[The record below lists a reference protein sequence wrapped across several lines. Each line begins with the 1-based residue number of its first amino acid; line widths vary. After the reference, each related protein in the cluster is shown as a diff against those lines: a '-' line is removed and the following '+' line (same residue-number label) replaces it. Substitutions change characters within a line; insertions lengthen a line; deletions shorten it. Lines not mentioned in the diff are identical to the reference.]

1 MSCEGISSAVM
12 SSNAITAVQAR
23 SPFRLRC
30 AVSARIQAPPE
41 MVWELL
47 TRADGMVRRNSTLTS
62 IEGEIQLGGTVEMRS
77 LRHRARR
84 SRSRSS
90 GLSRTRKWSG
100 ARARRR
106 SFSAWTYQVT
116 PTPEGTATDFQM
128 TETFAGILLPVLA
141 RRLPDFGPIFERY
154 AADLKATAEQ

>member
-1 MSCEGISSAVM
+1 M
-12 SSNAITAVQAR
+12 SSNAITAVQTR

-41 MVWELL
+41 TVWELL
-47 TRADGMVRRNSTLTS
+47 TRADGMVRWNSTLTN
-62 IEGEIQLGGTVEMRS
+62 IEGEIQLGGTVKMRVPEAPGQTFTIKVVRFVPNKEMEWRQGTPVIF
-77 LRHRARR
+77 LGVR
-84 SRSRSS
+84 
-90 GLSRTRKWSG
+90 
-100 ARARRR
+100 
-106 SFSAWTYQVT
+106 TYQVT
-116 PTPEGTATDFQM
+116 PTPEGTAADFQM